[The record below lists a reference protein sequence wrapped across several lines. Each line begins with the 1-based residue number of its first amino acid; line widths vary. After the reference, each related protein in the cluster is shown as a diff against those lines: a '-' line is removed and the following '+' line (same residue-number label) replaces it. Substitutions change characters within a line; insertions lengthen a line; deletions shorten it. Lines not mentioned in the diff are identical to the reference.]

1 VFRNDFL
8 CRRGQCSAVAPAH
21 LPEQDV
27 CGYEHQYWQKH
38 PDQNLDRLKIFA
50 AVQMLLGK
58 ADLAA
63 RTLDKVLEMSP
74 HDDKAIALKTI
85 LAEKP

>member
-1 VFRNDFL
+1 
-8 CRRGQCSAVAPAH
+8 
-21 LPEQDV
+21 
-27 CGYEHQYWQKH
+27 
-38 PDQNLDRLKIFA
+38 
-50 AVQMLLGK
+50 MLLGK